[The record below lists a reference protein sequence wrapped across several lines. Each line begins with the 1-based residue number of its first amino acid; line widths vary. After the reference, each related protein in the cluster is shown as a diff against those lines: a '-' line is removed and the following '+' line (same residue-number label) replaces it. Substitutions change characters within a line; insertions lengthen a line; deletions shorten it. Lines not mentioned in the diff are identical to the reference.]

1 MDEVREL
8 SSLQGIETALRKELE
23 HIAEGYIVVGY
34 LLKKTRDTELYKEK
48 GYGDVYDF
56 AKQTFNISRTWA
68 ARFMQINDTYSID
81 GNSPEIQERYKG
93 YGSSKL
99 SEMLTLPENIREEVP
114 VTATVKEIRDA
125 KEIVRDTEGRYSPQ
139 MSLCDVAQNQGEP
152 IRPGEWGKQLAIE
165 FFKEEGKPC
174 FEKMWKL
181 CKETDP
187 KGQEIMA
194 IVAPTKFKMFRMQR
208 ANALFGENKIQIMP
222 YNGQGGKENVDYIQ
236 FLDAFWETFE
246 AGNAAEAYEKVYGEP
261 IKEKKEREVIK
272 AEKLKKEP
280 GKPQEEKAEETN
292 ETENKDIS
300 NPATAGV
307 SGEMKEP
314 ETETSTEETAET
326 LNAENNKED
335 TNNELPDSTKH
346 SGESESESHPGNVND
361 MAEEQIPGQ
370 MEITKDMPQC
380 CPEGQQETKIQEEHS
395 REETEGKQAMNSP
408 EEPERP
414 YGSRKQYLESLST
427 YGMALYMAAAMQ
439 TLPHMRLNFADFWEK
454 WLKAE
459 VDDNGEEIE
468 VVE

>member
-68 ARFMQINDTYSID
+68 TRFMQINDTYSID

-139 MSLCDVAQNQGEP
+139 MSLCDIAQNQEEP

-194 IVAPTKFKMFRMQR
+194 IVAPTRFKIFQMQR

-222 YNGQGGKENVDYIQ
+222 YNY
-236 FLDAFWETFE
+236 
-246 AGNAAEAYEKVYGEP
+246 
-261 IKEKKEREVIK
+261 
-272 AEKLKKEP
+272 
-280 GKPQEEKAEETN
+280 
-292 ETENKDIS
+292 
-300 NPATAGV
+300 
-307 SGEMKEP
+307 
-314 ETETSTEETAET
+314 
-326 LNAENNKED
+326 
-335 TNNELPDSTKH
+335 
-346 SGESESESHPGNVND
+346 
-361 MAEEQIPGQ
+361 
-370 MEITKDMPQC
+370 
-380 CPEGQQETKIQEEHS
+380 
-395 REETEGKQAMNSP
+395 
-408 EEPERP
+408 
-414 YGSRKQYLESLST
+414 
-427 YGMALYMAAAMQ
+427 
-439 TLPHMRLNFADFWEK
+439 
-454 WLKAE
+454 
-459 VDDNGEEIE
+459 
-468 VVE
+468 